1 MIKYI
6 MPLCVAGLTFTLAH
20 ILWLTPVDPRPKGQ
34 MVIVARPLGLDT
46 TLGGLINPSKTRP
59 YFLCKPHGLWPTG
72 FAIARP
78 SCYSK
83 NTRLNTPIETGI
95 NTLFIPP
102 VIPPPRPSYPILKP
116 T

>member
-59 YFLCKPHGLWPTG
+59 HFLCKPHGLWPTE

-83 NTRLNTPIETGI
+83 NTRFYTPIETPIETRI
-95 NTLFIPP
+95 NTLFIPLLYP
-102 VIPPPRPSYPILKP
+102 LHAQVIPY
-116 T
+116 